1 VRARLYTYEVPYRR
15 CVKASGLTYPIAIC
29 TVCMRVV
36 EPSAKEYS
44 KTGAHGTWYYEHEH
58 PLAFIMIVQS
68 NSGKREVAM
77 TPGVPRPLREIVRVL
92 WIYRASSAE
101 EVEEA
106 VAKWLEARAR
116 GEKI

>member
-1 VRARLYTYEVPYRR
+1 
-15 CVKASGLTYPIAIC
+15 
-29 TVCMRVV
+29 
-36 EPSAKEYS
+36 
-44 KTGAHGTWYYEHEH
+44 
-58 PLAFIMIVQS
+58 
-68 NSGKREVAM
+68 
-77 TPGVPRPLREIVRVL
+77 VRVL